1 WESMSEPSP
10 MLAPMFTYIGGM
22 QMTPAAMYAPSRTD
36 DPPGTMRTLDP
47 AAYFFSGSVSLSK
60 NGHLPW
66 SIDTSLLSPNLKPS
80 RIPCLTHVFT
90 RQPTGDDGSGSAA
103 RTSPADS
110 AARRS
115 TNIARADSLSAEA
128 PASTRAATS
137 SR

>member
-1 WESMSEPSP
+1 
-10 MLAPMFTYIGGM
+10 M

-36 DPPGTMRTLDP
+36 DPPGTMRTFEP

-80 RIPCLTHVFT
+80 TIPCFTQILTF
-90 RQPTGDDGSGSAA
+90 QPNGDDASGSAA

-110 AARRS
+110 PARS
-115 TNIARADSLSAEA
+115 VSNIARAASLSADA
-128 PASTRAATS
+128 PASTTF
-137 SR
+137 